1 MVSAQNVTFEVHEP
15 LPEAWADGLLTA
27 RCVVVAQPAGPLQ
40 PVSGAAL
47 IKAVTNVD
55 AATGIVALSDLEV
68 KNASF
73 PGPLDQSAAWHEQLR
88 ELLPGKIK
96 TVALARL
103 ESGQAVVQAR
113 QKAGAAAAV
122 EVPRILI
129 SEKPAVLVYID
140 GDPRYVP
147 IKDTGWTGVVN
158 TTVLLLK
165 DATGTLYLRLY
176 DGWVSAASLQ
186 GPWKVAPKPPFAARI
201 EQAALATGRLNL
213 LPGKPDA
220 NGKGP
225 TLSSKRLPQIMVS
238 TQPAALIVL
247 DGPARFVGV
256 PGLPL
261 EYATNT
267 SAHVFRDIQSSTLY
281 VRVGGNWFRA
291 KVVTGPWEHVPVTSL
306 PSAFSAIPDNHP
318 KRGVK
323 TAIAQAQTSG
333 SPAADGM
340 TVVAA
345 DPLSARLNVV
355 MNGDPVME
363 PIRGT
368 QLNRVANASV
378 PIIQVD
384 INNWYAVQNAVWF
397 HSSMATGP
405 WTLTNYVPPEIYA
418 IPPTSPIYHAIHS
431 RVLSSSSDVV
441 YYGYPTTGSLAPEG
455 GATGVEDQGADYQ
468 YTPPS
473 SLHWGWFY

>member
-1 MVSAQNVTFEVHEP
+1 VN
-15 LPEAWADGLLTA
+15 GL
-27 RCVVVAQPAGPLQ
+27 VV
-40 PVSGAAL
+40 
-47 IKAVTNVD
+47 IKGITEVD
-55 AATGIVALSDLEV
+55 AAAGIVSLQDLKVKGTEFSGPANKTQGWQEFLRFALPD
-68 KNASF
+68 
-73 PGPLDQSAAWHEQLR
+73 
-88 ELLPGKIK
+88 KIK
-96 TVALARL
+96 TVSLASL
-103 ESGQAVVQAR
+103 QSGQDVVKTRQQAS
-113 QKAGAAAAV
+113 AATDITAPTIV
-122 EVPRILI
+122 F

-176 DGWVSAASLQ
+176 DGWVSAGSLQ

-225 TLSSKRLPQIMVS
+225 TLSSKRLPQIVVS

-247 DGPARFVGV
+247 DGPPRFVGV

-306 PSAFSAIPDNHP
+306 PSAFAAIPDNSP

-323 TAIAQAQTSG
+323 SALAQAQAPG
-333 SPAADGM
+333 SASADGM

-397 HSSMATGP
+397 HSAMATGP

-431 RVLSSSSDVV
+431 RVLSSSSDVI

>member
-1 MVSAQNVTFEVHEP
+1 M
-15 LPEAWADGLLTA
+15 
-27 RCVVVAQPAGPLQ
+27 
-40 PVSGAAL
+40 
-47 IKAVTNVD
+47 
-55 AATGIVALSDLEV
+55 
-68 KNASF
+68 
-73 PGPLDQSAAWHEQLR
+73 
-88 ELLPGKIK
+88 
-96 TVALARL
+96 
-103 ESGQAVVQAR
+103 
-113 QKAGAAAAV
+113 
-122 EVPRILI
+122 
-129 SEKPAVLVYID
+129 
-140 GDPRYVP
+140 
-147 IKDTGWTGVVN
+147 
-158 TTVLLLK
+158 
-165 DATGTLYLRLY
+165 
-176 DGWVSAASLQ
+176 
-186 GPWKVAPKPPFAARI
+186 
-201 EQAALATGRLNL
+201 
-213 LPGKPDA
+213 
-220 NGKGP
+220 
-225 TLSSKRLPQIMVS
+225 
-238 TQPAALIVL
+238 
-247 DGPARFVGV
+247 
-256 PGLPL
+256 
-261 EYATNT
+261 
-267 SAHVFRDIQSSTLY
+267 
-281 VRVGGNWFRA
+281 
-291 KVVTGPWEHVPVTSL
+291 TSL